1 MKCLDTTK
9 ATIQGITVIVVKKL
23 CHQKRKAPSITPQ
36 TMLMS
41 QIKAIFSC
49 MAALGK
55 LTGFV
60 SSAQKYLGKYWM
72 TNEGTVRVHVHD
84 ISI

>member
-1 MKCLDTTK
+1 
-9 ATIQGITVIVVKKL
+9 
-23 CHQKRKAPSITPQ
+23 
-36 TMLMS
+36 
-41 QIKAIFSC
+41 

-84 ISI
+84 ISIYDARIEELALVPILGRHARYKYNVPMVGSCL